1 MSFPSWCEYWKQK
14 ITSKI
19 FKSFRGAPPLK
30 CGIIYKE
37 LTEFVLTRYSTNIL
51 IHSLTYAM
59 HVDINPPACCC
70 GVVYVVWW
78 WWECWDD
85 RDVWKDVGIGGN
97 FSKGCQLC
105 NTLDPV
111 FVSVWWEWWSNLGVQ
126 CYWLGYDAYKPDPSL
141 PPLSLHV
148 RGPSTFLV
156 LSTPPHIS
164 STSFANYPLT
174 ACWYE

>member
-1 MSFPSWCEYWKQK
+1 MAYQNRVSSWCEYWKQK

-19 FKSFRGAPPLK
+19 FSRPGGPPLK

-37 LTEFVLTRYSTNIL
+37 LTEFVLTRYLTNIL

-85 RDVWKDVGIGGN
+85 RDVWKDVGI
-97 FSKGCQLC
+97 FQKVASDDRISACDAID
-105 NTLDPV
+105 LDMMHINPIHLYLLSPYM
-111 FVSVWWEWWSNLGVQ
+111 FGVRQ
-126 CYWLGYDAYKPDPSL
+126 PFWF
-141 PPLSLHV
+141 
-148 RGPSTFLV
+148 FL
-156 LSTPPHIS
+156 LFFI
-164 STSFANYPLT
+164 
-174 ACWYE
+174 

>member
-1 MSFPSWCEYWKQK
+1 MAYQNRVSFPSWYWKQK

-19 FKSFRGAPPLK
+19 FSCPGGGRLSSVVSST
-30 CGIIYKE
+30 KE
-37 LTEFVLTRYSTNIL
+37 LVLTRYLTNIL

-70 GVVYVVWW
+70 GVVHVEWW

-85 RDVWKDVGIGGN
+85 RDVWKDVGIG
-97 FSKGCQLC
+97 CQLC

-111 FVSVWWEWWSNLGVQ
+111 FVSVWWESWSNLGVR
-126 CYWLGYDAYKPDPSL
+126 CYWLGYDAYKPDRSL
-141 PPLSLHV
+141 LAPLSLHV

-156 LSTPPHIS
+156 LSTLFHIS
-164 STSFANYPLT
+164 STSFATYSLT